1 MKNLIVGDKPTVS
14 RLADRLKRA
23 GSHAEY
29 QRIQCVLIR
38 ATLGSSATQI
48 AQLLGWS
55 TATVHVL
62 HSRWAKE
69 GDAIF
74 DLRGRGGR
82 RHQYL
87 SPEQEQA
94 LLAPFV
100 ERAQAGG
107 MLTTAEI
114 QQAYQEHTGKAV
126 APSTIYRLLA
136 RHGWR
141 KVVPRPRH
149 PKADVAAQAAFK
161 KTPPHGTPRGL
172 APGYC
177 PGIELLDSSRI
188 PNRRMLEIALDPL
201 GLPLN
206 AAEVPGSGLHELQLG
221 TRRGQFRDGLRPPD
235 ERAADAEHQ
244 DVPSHAFAGHQSA
257 GRLTVVDSRT
267 HSGVARLDRGS
278 DPLRISSRFQRGLPS
293 CAPAPDAALDSAGAS
308 SRRTAGY

>member
-23 GSHAEY
+23 SSHAEY

-38 ATLGSSATQI
+38 ATLGSSAAQI

-69 GDAIF
+69 GDAVF

-87 SPEQEQA
+87 SPEQEKE

-107 MLTTAEI
+107 MLTVAEI
-114 QQAYQEHTGKAV
+114 LQAYQEQSGKAV
-126 APSTIYRLLA
+126 APSTIYRLLD

-161 KTPPHGTPRGL
+161 KTAPRGTPRGL
-172 APGYC
+172 AP
-177 PGIELLDSSRI
+177 S
-188 PNRRMLEIALDPL
+188 
-201 GLPLN
+201 
-206 AAEVPGSGLHELQLG
+206 
-221 TRRGQFRDGLRPPD
+221 
-235 ERAADAEHQ
+235 
-244 DVPSHAFAGHQSA
+244 
-257 GRLTVVDSRT
+257 
-267 HSGVARLDRGS
+267 
-278 DPLRISSRFQRGLPS
+278 
-293 CAPAPDAALDSAGAS
+293 
-308 SRRTAGY
+308 

>member
-23 GSHAEY
+23 SSHAEY

-38 ATLGSSATQI
+38 ATLGSSAAQI

-69 GDAIF
+69 GDAVF

-87 SPEQEQA
+87 SPEQEQE

-107 MLTTAEI
+107 MLTVAEI
-114 QQAYQEHTGKAV
+114 LQAYQEQSGKAV
-126 APSTIYRLLA
+126 APSTIYRLLD

-161 KTPPHGTPRGL
+161 KTAPRGTPRGL
-172 APGYC
+172 AR
-177 PGIELLDSSRI
+177 S
-188 PNRRMLEIALDPL
+188 
-201 GLPLN
+201 
-206 AAEVPGSGLHELQLG
+206 
-221 TRRGQFRDGLRPPD
+221 
-235 ERAADAEHQ
+235 
-244 DVPSHAFAGHQSA
+244 
-257 GRLTVVDSRT
+257 
-267 HSGVARLDRGS
+267 
-278 DPLRISSRFQRGLPS
+278 
-293 CAPAPDAALDSAGAS
+293 
-308 SRRTAGY
+308 

>member
-1 MKNLIVGDKPTVS
+1 MKSLIVGDKPTVA
-14 RLADRLKRA
+14 RLAERLKRA

-38 ATLGSSATQI
+38 ATLGSSAAQI

-82 RHQYL
+82 RHQHL
-87 SPEQEQA
+87 SVEREQA

-100 ERAQAGG
+100 KRAEAGG
-107 MLTTAEI
+107 MLNVSEI
-114 QQAYQEHTGKAV
+114 QQAYEEQTGVQV
-126 APSTIYRLLA
+126 APSTVYRLLD

-161 KTPPHGTPRGL
+161 KTAPRGTPRGRS
-172 APGYC
+172 PG
-177 PGIELLDSSRI
+177 
-188 PNRRMLEIALDPL
+188 
-201 GLPLN
+201 
-206 AAEVPGSGLHELQLG
+206 
-221 TRRGQFRDGLRPPD
+221 
-235 ERAADAEHQ
+235 
-244 DVPSHAFAGHQSA
+244 
-257 GRLTVVDSRT
+257 
-267 HSGVARLDRGS
+267 
-278 DPLRISSRFQRGLPS
+278 
-293 CAPAPDAALDSAGAS
+293 
-308 SRRTAGY
+308 